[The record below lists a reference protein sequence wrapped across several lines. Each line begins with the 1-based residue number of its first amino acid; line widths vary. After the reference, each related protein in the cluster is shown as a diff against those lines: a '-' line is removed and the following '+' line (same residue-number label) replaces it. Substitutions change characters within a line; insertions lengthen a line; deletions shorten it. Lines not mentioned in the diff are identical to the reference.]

1 MERENRK
8 DKRVVLSGR
17 RAPLSV
23 VRSPSNDTTAAFQAF
38 GEDSFAKDV
47 SIQGIR
53 FFVDGDI
60 QVGGGPLLDS
70 NGPARSKVVEALYGH
85 YRKNGDAFVED
96 LHGGFRLALWDAEK
110 QKLLLAVDPFGTR
123 SLYYSSV
130 KGTLVFA
137 SKVSYITASPNLS
150 KELDPNAIFFFLN
163 HSFIPAP
170 YTIYRDVRRLEPGQC
185 LRWQNGSVAVH
196 QYWDI
201 RYEEDRTLNAD
212 TAADLIRASVKH
224 SVRSLVEAHSSGEER
239 IGAFLSGGTDS
250 STLVGLM
257 SQFGPARVKSF
268 SVGFAEER
276 YNEIHYAR
284 IAAARF
290 NADACERFV
299 SAEDAV
305 AAVPVLAA
313 HFDEPFANASAIPTY
328 FCLRAA
334 KDAGINVM
342 FAGDGGDELFAGNER
357 YLGEKYFLLFDM
369 LPAGLQVASKRISSA
384 LPGIYPLRKVKRYIE
399 RASEPNPARF
409 FHYQLYMSQHGDQF
423 LTNDFKAELD
433 RDFPLLMPR
442 HHYQKATSAA
452 PLNRLLYMDLKMCI
466 ADNDLFKVNRMAEAS
481 GVKICYPYLNRNLAE
496 MTGKI
501 PARLKLKGFEKRYIF
516 KKAFEKLLP
525 EEILSKKKH
534 GFGLPVARWLRSHSG
549 FKDMARSLLLDA
561 KPLQR
566 GYFKRQGLETL
577 LQRHDEEGSDFY
589 GSFIWNIMMLELW
602 HRNYTDQARENRVRI
617 PLAEAVK

>member
-1 MERENRK
+1 
-8 DKRVVLSGR
+8 
-17 RAPLSV
+17 
-23 VRSPSNDTTAAFQAF
+23 
-38 GEDSFAKDV
+38 
-47 SIQGIR
+47 
-53 FFVDGDI
+53 
-60 QVGGGPLLDS
+60 
-70 NGPARSKVVEALYGH
+70 
-85 YRKNGDAFVED
+85 
-96 LHGGFRLALWDAEK
+96 
-110 QKLLLAVDPFGTR
+110 
-123 SLYYSSV
+123 
-130 KGTLVFA
+130 
-137 SKVSYITASPNLS
+137 
-150 KELDPNAIFFFLN
+150 
-163 HSFIPAP
+163 
-170 YTIYRDVRRLEPGQC
+170 
-185 LRWQNGSVAVH
+185 
-196 QYWDI
+196 
-201 RYEEDRTLNAD
+201 
-212 TAADLIRASVKH
+212 
-224 SVRSLVEAHSSGEER
+224 
-239 IGAFLSGGTDS
+239 
-250 STLVGLM
+250 
-257 SQFGPARVKSF
+257 
-268 SVGFAEER
+268 
-276 YNEIHYAR
+276 
-284 IAAARF
+284 
-290 NADACERFV
+290 
-299 SAEDAV
+299 
-305 AAVPVLAA
+305 
-313 HFDEPFANASAIPTY
+313 
-328 FCLRAA
+328 
-334 KDAGINVM
+334 
-342 FAGDGGDELFAGNER
+342 
-357 YLGEKYFLLFDM
+357 M
-369 LPAGLQVASKRISSA
+369 LPAGLQVASKYISSA

-501 PARLKLKGFEKRYIF
+501 PARLKLKGLEKRYIF

-602 HRNYTDQARENRVRI
+602 HRNYTDQVRETRLRGFSAGTVQ
-617 PLAEAVK
+617 